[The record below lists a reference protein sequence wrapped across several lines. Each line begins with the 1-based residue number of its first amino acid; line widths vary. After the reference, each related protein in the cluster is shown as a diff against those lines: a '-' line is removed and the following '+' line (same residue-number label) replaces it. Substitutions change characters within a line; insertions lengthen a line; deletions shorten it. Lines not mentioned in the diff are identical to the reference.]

1 MATPHIDA
9 ERGDFAPVV
18 LMPGD
23 PLRATYIAER
33 HLDDARLVTNVRNI
47 GGYTG
52 SCDGVPVSVMASGM
66 GVPSAAIYI
75 TELYRFYDVKTIIR
89 IGTAGVFDPRLEL
102 RRVVA
107 ATECITNSS
116 LPAQVVTNQA
126 GPLVPTPELANV
138 ALRVANE
145 KGLDLATG
153 KVFTTDIFYEP
164 DEDLATRM
172 AADGVLCV
180 EMETAGLYAL
190 AAAEGGRA
198 LSLLTMSDHLSTGE
212 GLSSRERQTSLDQM
226 IEFAL
231 AVALADSQAI
241 E

>member
-198 LSLLTMSDHLSTGE
+198 VSLLTMSDHLSTGE

>member
-116 LPAQVVTNQA
+116 LPAHVVTNQA
-126 GPLVPTPELANV
+126 GPLVPTPALANV

>member
-52 SCDGVPVSVMASGM
+52 SYDGVPVSVMASGM

>member
-47 GGYTG
+47 NGYTG
-52 SCDGVPVSVMASGM
+52 SYDGVPVSVMASGM

-116 LPAQVVTNQA
+116 LPAQVVSN
-126 GPLVPTPELANV
+126 PTPALANV

>member
-47 GGYTG
+47 NGYTG
-52 SCDGVPVSVMASGM
+52 SYDGVPVSVMASGM

-89 IGTAGVFDPRLEL
+89 IGTAGGFDPRLGL

>member
-33 HLDDARLVTNVRNI
+33 HLDDAHLVTNVRNVN
-47 GGYTG
+47 GYTG
-52 SCDGVPVSVMASGM
+52 SYEGVPVSVMASGM

-89 IGTAGVFDPRLEL
+89 IGTAGVFDPKLEL

-116 LPAQVVTNQA
+116 VPAQVATNHV
-126 GPLVPTPELANV
+126 GPWVPTPELANV
-138 ALRVANE
+138 ALRVASE

-212 GLSSRERQTSLDQM
+212 GLSSDERQTSLDQM

-231 AVALADSQAI
+231 DVVLADSRAT

>member
-9 ERGDFAPVV
+9 ERGDFASVV

-33 HLDDARLVTNVRNI
+33 HLEDAHLVTNVRNAS
-47 GGYTG
+47 GYTG
-52 SCDGVPVSVMASGM
+52 SYKGLSVSVMASGM
-66 GVPSAAIYI
+66 GIPSAAIYI
-75 TELYRFYDVKTIIR
+75 TELYRSYDVKTIIR
-89 IGTAGVFDPRLEL
+89 VGTAGVFDPTLEL

-116 LPAQVVTNQA
+116 MPAQVFASEARLLT
-126 GPLVPTPELANV
+126 PTPALANM
-138 ALRVANE
+138 ALRVATE
-145 KGLDLATG
+145 TGLDLATG

-164 DEDLATRM
+164 DEDLAARM

-212 GLSSRERQTSLDQM
+212 SLSLDERQTSLDQM

-231 AVALADSQAI
+231 AVVLADSQAI

>member
-9 ERGDFAPVV
+9 EPGDFAPSV

-33 HLDDARLVTNVRNI
+33 HLEQAHLVTNVRNAN
-47 GGYTG
+47 GYTG
-52 SCDGVPVSVMASGM
+52 TYKGLPVSVMASGM
-66 GVPSAAIYI
+66 GIPSAAIYI
-75 TELYRFYDVKTIIR
+75 TELYRFYGVKTIVR
-89 IGTAGVFDPRLEL
+89 VGTAGVFDPSLEL

-107 ATECITNSS
+107 ATECITNSAM
-116 LPAQVVTNQA
+116 PAQIFPTEA
-126 GPLVPTPELANV
+126 SSLTPTPELADI
-138 ALRVANE
+138 ASRVASSR
-145 KGLDLATG
+145 GMDLAPG
-153 KVFTTDIFYEP
+153 KIFTTDIFYEP
-164 DEDLATRM
+164 DPELTARM
-172 AADGVLCV
+172 ASDGVLCG
-180 EMETAGLYAL
+180 EMDTAGLYAW

-212 GLSSRERQTSLDQM
+212 SLSTVDRQTSLDEM

-231 AVALADSQAI
+231 EVVVADSEVI